1 MLQFFELNIIHHNWR
16 SKVEFVLTSD
26 LPTDSVTKEESV
38 EVHILMECKLTY
50 QMKNSGSQ
58 LIFVYID
65 FQSIWKCFLLSLK
78 QLTTEK
84 VYYSYLF
91 SFIRITLGHTF
102 YIHEL
107 LMTAY
112 LLFYQKM
119 LCCNCYRNQSVLA
132 QQQKPL
138 SFCRYSVSSFRDVI
152 SLFWEQWC

>member
-78 QLTTEK
+78 
-84 VYYSYLF
+84 
-91 SFIRITLGHTF
+91 
-102 YIHEL
+102 
-107 LMTAY
+107 
-112 LLFYQKM
+112 
-119 LCCNCYRNQSVLA
+119 
-132 QQQKPL
+132 
-138 SFCRYSVSSFRDVI
+138 
-152 SLFWEQWC
+152 